1 MSERIVDE
9 FLELVKIDCCF
20 GDERGVA
27 DALIGKLK
35 EMGCTVTE
43 DDTGAKVGGNAGNVT
58 GILEGTRPG
67 SILFTSHMDR
77 VQNGYGIKP
86 QFTDDGRITSDG
98 TTVLAADDLSGVA
111 AILDGVRRIQ
121 ASGVPYPR
129 IEIVFT
135 VGEEPQLRGS
145 RHYDFTQL
153 QSKLGFALDS
163 PGRIGR
169 VVNAAP
175 STAQLYYD
183 VYGKSAHAGN
193 APEKGIN
200 ALVVSS
206 KILASINEG
215 RLDPESTANFAIC
228 SAGNATNV
236 VCDHVH
242 VEGETRSSC
251 HEKMEAYCEYFEKF
265 CHDTVE
271 GTGAKIDTRV
281 DKVYRCFRVDENSAT
296 INLMRKVF
304 GEMGI
309 EMTVERGGGGMDAN
323 RLNEHGVECVGLATG
338 YAQNHTPNEYVYV
351 DDLIK
356 SGEMV
361 QKIILNYEA

>member
-1 MSERIVDE
+1 MGERIVEE
-9 FLELVKIDCCF
+9 FLELVRIDGCF

-27 DALIGKLK
+27 DALIAKLK
-35 EMGCTVTE
+35 ALGFTVDE
-43 DDTGAKVGGNAGNVT
+43 DDTGSKVGGNAGNVT
-58 GILEGTRPG
+58 GVLEGNRPG

-77 VQNGYGIKP
+77 VLNGYGIRP

-98 TTVLAADDLSGVA
+98 TTILAADDLSGVA
-111 AILDGVRRIQ
+111 AILEGVRRIQ
-121 ASGVPYPR
+121 EEGLPHPR

-145 RHYDFTQL
+145 RHYDFSRL
-153 QSKLGFALDS
+153 QSKIGFALDS

-183 VYGKSAHAGN
+183 VTGRSAHAGN
-193 APEKGIN
+193 APETGIN

-206 KILASINEG
+206 KILANIREG

-228 SAGNATNV
+228 SAGSATNV

-242 VEGETRSSC
+242 VEGETRKKKKK
-251 HEKMEAYCEYFEKF
+251 KMEAYCDYFEKF
-265 CHDTVE
+265 CRETVE
-271 GTGAKIDTRV
+271 GTGAAVETRV
-281 DKVYRCFRVDENSAT
+281 DKVYRCFHVPEDSASITLARRVFDS
-296 INLMRKVF
+296 
-304 GEMGI
+304 MGI
-309 EMTVERGGGGMDAN
+309 EMKVEKGGGGMDAN
-323 RLNEHGVECVGLATG
+323 RLNEHGIECVGLATG
-338 YAQNHTPNEYVYV
+338 YGKNHSPEEYVYV
-351 DDLIK
+351 EDLVR

-361 QKIILNYEA
+361 KQLILQYEA

>member
-1 MSERIVDE
+1 MSDRIVDE

-27 DALIGKLK
+27 DAAIKKLK
-35 EMGCTVTE
+35 DLGFSVSE
-43 DDTGAKVGGNAGNVT
+43 DDTGSKVGGNAGNIT

-67 SILFTSHMDR
+67 SVMFTAHMDR

-86 QFTDDGRITSDG
+86 QINGGRITSDG

-111 AILDGVRRIQ
+111 AILEGVRRIIEDG
-121 ASGVPYPR
+121 SEHPR
-129 IEIVFT
+129 IEVVFT

-145 RHYDFTQL
+145 RHYDFSQI
-153 QSKLGFALDS
+153 QSKIGFALDS

-183 VYGKSAHAGN
+183 IYGKSAHAGN
-193 APEKGIN
+193 SPEKGIN

-206 KILASINEG
+206 KLLAGIKEG

-228 SAGNATNV
+228 TAGNATNV

-242 VEGETRSSC
+242 VEGETRSGS
-251 HEKMEAYCEYFEKF
+251 HEKMENYCEYFEKY
-265 CHDTVE
+265 CHEAVE
-271 GTGAKIDTRV
+271 GTGARIETRV
-281 DKVYRCFRVDENSAT
+281 DKVYRCFCVPEGSET
-296 INLMRKVF
+296 IELMRRVF
-304 GEMGI
+304 GIMGI
-309 EMTVERGGGGMDAN
+309 EMKVERGGGGMDAN
-323 RLNEHGVECVGLATG
+323 RFNEHGIECIGLATG
-338 YAQNHTPNEYVYV
+338 YAQNHTPNEYIEL
-351 DDLIK
+351 DDLVK

-361 QKIILNYEA
+361 RQIILNCCK

>member
-1 MSERIVDE
+1 MQ
-9 FLELVKIDCCF
+9 IDCCF
-20 GDERGVA
+20 GDERKVA
-27 DALIGKLK
+27 DALIEKLK
-35 EMGCTVTE
+35 ALGCTVSE

-58 GILEGTRPG
+58 GILEGTKPG

-98 TTVLAADDLSGVA
+98 TTILAADDLSGVA
-111 AILDGVRRIQ
+111 AILEGVRRIREE
-121 ASGVPYPR
+121 GLEHPR
-129 IEIVFT
+129 IEIIFT

-153 QSKLGFALDS
+153 QSKIGFALDS

-206 KILASINEG
+206 KILAGINEG
-215 RLDPESTANFAIC
+215 RLDPESTANFSIC
-228 SAGNATNV
+228 AAGNATNV

-242 VEGETRSSC
+242 VEGETRSSD
-251 HEKMEAYCEYFEKF
+251 HAKMEAYCTYFEQF
-265 CHDTVE
+265 CHDVVE
-271 GTGAKIDTRV
+271 GTGATIETRV
-281 DKVYRCFRVDENSAT
+281 DKVYRCFHVPEDSESIKLVGRVFAN
-296 INLMRKVF
+296 
-304 GEMGI
+304 MGI
-309 EMTVERGGGGMDAN
+309 DMTVERGGGGMDAN

-338 YAQNHTPNEYVYV
+338 YAQNHTPNEYVVV

-361 QKIILNYEA
+361 KQIILYYEG

>member
-1 MSERIVDE
+1 MTERIVEE
-9 FLELVKIDCCF
+9 FLELVRIDCCF
-20 GDERGVA
+20 GDERAVA
-27 DALIGKLK
+27 DALIKKLK
-35 EMGCTVTE
+35 DLGCTVSE

-58 GILEGTRPG
+58 GILEGTLPG

-86 QFTDDGRITSDG
+86 QFTEDGRITSDG

-111 AILDGVRRIQ
+111 AILEGVRRIVE
-121 ASGVPYPR
+121 SGTAHPR
-129 IEIVFT
+129 IEILFT

-153 QSKLGFALDS
+153 ESKIGFALDS

-193 APEKGIN
+193 APEKGVN

-206 KILASINEG
+206 KILAGITEG

-242 VEGETRSSC
+242 VEGETRSAS
-251 HEKMEAYCEYFEKF
+251 HEKMEAYCDYFEKF
-265 CHDTVE
+265 CHDTVAD
-271 GTGAKIDTRV
+271 TGATIETRV
-281 DKVYRCFRVDENSAT
+281 DKVYRCFHVPEDSAT
-296 INLMRKVF
+296 IGLMRRVF
-304 GEMGI
+304 AGMDI
-309 EMTVERGGGGMDAN
+309 PMTVERGGGGMDAN
-323 RLNEHGVECVGLATG
+323 RLNEHGVECIGLATG
-338 YAQNHTPNEYVYV
+338 YAQNHTPNEYVVV

-361 QKIILNYEA
+361 RQIILNYEA